1 MRHAL
6 LAAVVVEI
14 VTLGAAQMSA
24 QSSTAPRGP
33 ENSGNQ
39 PSAAPAGA
47 RTVVVPAN
55 VDWTTTTLRVKRG
68 QWLRFEVSGEIRLS
82 FHDGDTATAAG
93 AKNVRLSG
101 KAPIPAISAG
111 TLIGRVG
118 NRPPFSIGGTAQPIQ
133 MAADGR
139 LFLGV
144 NDDHVPDNSGNYV
157 VKVWE
162 P

>member
-1 MRHAL
+1 MRSAL
-6 LAAVVVEI
+6 LAAVLMEI
-14 VTLGAAQMSA
+14 LALGAAQALAIS
-24 QSSTAPRGP
+24 QRST
-33 ENSGNQ
+33 
-39 PSAAPAGA
+39 APAGA

-55 VDWTTTTLRVKRG
+55 VEWTSTILRVKRG
-68 QWLRFEVSGEIRLS
+68 QWLRFEPSGEIRLS
-82 FHDGDTATAAG
+82 FQEDDTATAAG
-93 AKNVRLSG
+93 AKNLRLGG
-101 KAPIPAISAG
+101 KAPIPTLAAG

-118 NRPPFSIGGTAQPIQ
+118 NRPPFSIGDTAQALQ
-133 MAADGR
+133 MPADGR